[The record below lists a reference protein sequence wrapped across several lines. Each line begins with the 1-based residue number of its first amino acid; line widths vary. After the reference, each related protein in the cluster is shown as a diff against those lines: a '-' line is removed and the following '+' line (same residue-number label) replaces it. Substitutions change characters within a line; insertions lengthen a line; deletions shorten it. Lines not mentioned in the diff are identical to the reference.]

1 MGRINNTAMWDQ
13 KKVKR
18 YGKLYGSIDFEVN
31 EEVSE
36 YMFEKMP
43 EKPVIGRLE
52 IGGKRFDMT
61 YQELDLV
68 IQTLSEAKRIA
79 EMRYR
84 MGMMK

>member
-43 EKPVIGRLE
+43 EKPVIGRLH
-52 IGGKRFDMT
+52 IKN
-61 YQELDLV
+61 
-68 IQTLSEAKRIA
+68 
-79 EMRYR
+79 
-84 MGMMK
+84 